1 MRYGRE
7 RKKEGKKVWQHCL
20 SGSLLSVLMWE
31 KERVFLFSL
40 KCNKHQSQK
49 IDHLSSWFAA
59 NRSRWACA
67 FCWVLLGPF
76 LTQIHH
82 LACESKLAGRRRENL
97 PEDWIGHCPSRT
109 GKHYASSG
117 RCFIHSF
124 RKSVLNAFYVP
135 GHLSALGIKRGARCG
150 STVRLLTAWWK
161 RERSRQLQYNIQV
174 SYIQT

>member
-1 MRYGRE
+1 
-7 RKKEGKKVWQHCL
+7 
-20 SGSLLSVLMWE
+20 MWE
-31 KERVFLFSL
+31 KERIFLFSL

-49 IDHLSSWFAA
+49 IDHLSSWLEA

-67 FCWVLLGPF
+67 FFWVLLGPF

-82 LACESKLAGRRRENL
+82 LACESKLAGRRRGNL

-109 GKHYASSG
+109 GKHYASTG

-124 RKSVLNAFYVP
+124 CKSVLNAFCVP

-150 STVRLLTAWWK
+150 STVRLLTAGWK
-161 RERSRQLQYNIQV
+161 TEISRQLRYNSSIIYRDLRVYSGRACPSDSGVQGKLPRGAD
-174 SYIQT
+174 I